1 MFPVVPGRP
10 AHMIR
15 RARIERHS
23 DAIEPTRTP
32 LLKTH
37 DGRFGKRNAKDMT
50 IDRTVAVPANPC
62 TETVADQKRLD
73 QGGGVEPCK
82 SSRPVTKRPQ
92 PVRDRRGVL
101 GPPHFVI
108 VAPSEGCGQPLA
120 GPALKPE
127 RCQIGG
133 IDTIDQHPLFCEV
146 DQIKAGGEARQ
157 SGRIEQ
163 VEHHAAASTKIG
175 SSSAAPA
182 LASAKLDTVTPT
194 SRMPFWVG
202 RTDRIRL
209 SAARCSASRVA
220 TTIGWLRLRV
230 IWWKSP
236 YLTFTVTVPRAC
248 EASLA
253 RLGTDRLDLY
263 LLHWR
268 GNVPLGETVEA
279 MERLVDAGK
288 IHRWGVSNLDT
299 DDMEELV
306 ARGGE
311 ACATDQILYNLT
323 RRGPEHDLL
332 PWLAEHAIPTM
343 AYSPVEQGRL
353 VGHAGLCS
361 LADEIG
367 ATPAQLAL
375 AWLLARD
382 NVIAIPKAGR
392 VAHVRDNRAAADL
405 TLNSSVLDRLDKL
418 FPRPKGR
425 VPLEML

>member
-1 MFPVVPGRP
+1 MKT
-10 AHMIR
+10 IR
-15 RARIERHS
+15 L
-23 DAIEPTRTP
+23 P
-32 LLKTH
+32 
-37 DGRFGKRNAKDMT
+37 DGT
-50 IDRTVAVPANPC
+50 TVPA
-62 TETVADQKRLD
+62 LG
-73 QGGGVEPCK
+73 QGTWMMAE
-82 SSRPVTKRPQ
+82 
-92 PVRDRRGVL
+92 DRRVR
-101 GPPHFVI
+101 
-108 VAPSEGCGQPLA
+108 SEEIA
-120 GPALKPE
+120 AL
-127 RCQIGG
+127 RGG
-133 IDTIDQHPLFCEV
+133 IDLGLTLIDTAEMYADGESERLV
-146 DQIKAGGEARQ
+146 GEAIQGKRD
-157 SGRIEQ
+157 Q
-163 VEHHAAASTKIG
+163 VFLVSKAYPQNASH
-175 SSSAAPA
+175 
-182 LASAKLDTVTPT
+182 
-194 SRMPFWVG
+194 
-202 RTDRIRL
+202 DRL
-209 SAARCSASRVA
+209 
-220 TTIGWLRLRV
+220 
-230 IWWKSP
+230 
-236 YLTFTVTVPRAC
+236 PRAC
-248 EASLA
+248 EASLE

-306 ARGGE
+306 ASGGE

-353 VGHAGLCS
+353 AGHAGLCS
-361 LADEIG
+361 LADELG

-405 TLNSSVLDRLDKL
+405 TLDAATLDRLDKL